1 MDLNKMHVRTKAWD
15 QDTRLPGQI
24 PSTQRREK
32 RGERR
37 ERKREERRERKEK
50 RGEREKEKR
59 LE

>member
-1 MDLNKMHVRTKAWD
+1 MHVRTKAWA

-24 PSTQRREK
+24 PSTQSREK

-37 ERKREERRERKEK
+37 EKKRREEREKKRREE
-50 RGEREKEKR
+50 R